1 MNENSSY
8 GPIAYNG
15 YIAPCQYCGSP
26 GVIIGWSDG
35 IGDVCCSNSE
45 CMAHGN
51 GVHYSGKFRTRK
63 RDAIRK
69 WNVMQSIKYTEDF
82 IPLKDCT

>member
-1 MNENSSY
+1 MNENSTY
-8 GPIAYNG
+8 GPIEYNG
-15 YIAPCQYCGSP
+15 FIAPCKYCGSP
-26 GVIIGWSDG
+26 GIIIGWSDG
-35 IGDVCCSNSE
+35 IGDVCCSNHA

-51 GVHYSGKFRTRK
+51 GVHYSGKFCTRK

-69 WNVMQSIKYTEDF
+69 WNAMQTVECSGDF